1 LDDKTARIWGMNS
14 HDSKVLPIDDDPNI
28 DTGVTSMAISPDP
41 RFVAV
46 GSLDTVA
53 RIWDVATGTLL
64 DRLCGHGDLVYW
76 FCYW

>member
-1 LDDKTARIWGMNS
+1 LHDSTLIVLGLDDKTARIWGMNS

-28 DTGVTSMAISPDP
+28 DTGVTSVAISPNP

-46 GSLDTVA
+46 GSLDTV
-53 RIWDVATGTLL
+53 DC
-64 DRLCGHGDLVYW
+64 LCGHGDLVYW